1 LVVVKI
7 GRDGERCIELMPV
20 LLNRQQVQRTSLE
33 PKKVISNFKLVM
45 IVCLE
50 TVGRVTTIIVR
61 GGRGNKCR
69 NYSIFRTQTSRRV
82 VRDI

>member
-7 GRDGERCIELMPV
+7 GRDGERCIELRRV
-20 LLNRQQVQRTSLE
+20 LLNRQQVQRTSLK
-33 PKKVISNFKLVM
+33 PKVISKFKQVT

-50 TVGRVTTIIVR
+50 KVGRVTTIIVR

-69 NYSIFRTQTSRRV
+69 NYSCLSSEHRPV
-82 VRDI
+82 AEL